1 MFLLPANSYEI
12 RKTKQKG
19 RGVFARREIPAG
31 TIIGDYI
38 GILIKDE
45 KAEILEKKYKNACYS
60 MDYNDNGLS
69 IFPVDIK
76 ADGIHLINHSCAA
89 NCDAYFYY
97 GHTLYFALRRI
108 FPGEELTID
117 YGFDTDD
124 GRAGDRNKK
133 EFLHPCFCGS
143 PFCRGTM
150 YASDE
155 RLKRYGA
162 FYRAETKGQ
171 KFKIYPAGTIL
182 PLLKNYPREIKDNE
196 IFNLF
201 ANRNIAPIVCQD
213 KKMPAIKEI
222 RKRLRAGGRVLNF
235 KNLGLKVLAVM
246 SGDIVAEK

>member
-1 MFLLPANSYEI
+1 MFLLDSSYYEI

-19 RGVFARREIPAG
+19 RGVFARKEIPAG
-31 TIIGDYI
+31 TIIGDYV
-38 GILIKDE
+38 GILIRDE

-69 IFPVDIK
+69 IFPVNVK

-117 YGFDTDD
+117 YGFDTESD
-124 GRAGDRNKK
+124 NKK

-150 YASDE
+150 YTSDA
-155 RLKRYGA
+155 RLRRYGA

-171 KFKIYPAGTIL
+171 RFKTYPAGTIL
-182 PLLKNYPREIKDNE
+182 PLLEKYPQEIKDNE

-201 ANRNIAPIVCQD
+201 ASREVASIICNGE
-213 KKMPAIKEI
+213 KMPAIKEL

-235 KNLGLKVLAVM
+235 KKLGLKISAVM
-246 SGDIVAEK
+246 GGDIVVEK